1 MANVLFISDSYL
13 KQNSFVGENVQ
24 ANVLTS
30 AITTAQTIKI
40 QSILGKALY
49 DKLCNDIAN
58 AGGSLTGVTGN
69 YAILLE
75 EYVIPALTNWALYE
89 SIVPLTLKFTNKGI
103 SRASDQYTEGID
115 LETMKY
121 IRNDVRNEAEWYSQ
135 RLTTYLC
142 NNTQLFPEY
151 SNYDAN
157 DLFPSTKA
165 GGYNSGIYFKKR
177 RIVHNNFYP
186 DREDYE
192 KFRYDG
198 GR

>member
-103 SRASDQYTEGID
+103 SRAQDQYTEGID

-142 NNTQLFPEY
+142 NNTTLFPEY
-151 SNYDAN
+151 SDYTAR
-157 DLFPSTKA
+157 DLYPSVKA
-165 GGYNSGIYFKKR
+165 GGYESGIYFKKR
-177 RIVHNNFYP
+177 RSVTNNFYP
-186 DREDYE
+186 DKDDYTM
-192 KFRYDG
+192 FTYDG
-198 GR
+198 NR

>member
-13 KQNSFVGENVQ
+13 KQTTFVGENVQ

-49 DKLCNDIAN
+49 DKLVTDISN

-75 EYVIPALTNWALYE
+75 EYVIPSLTNWALYE
-89 SIVPLTLKFTNKGI
+89 AIVPLTLKFTNKGI
-103 SRASDQYTEGID
+103 SRAQDQYTEGID
-115 LETMKY
+115 LETLKY
-121 IRNDVRNEAEWYSQ
+121 IRNDVRNEAEWYTQ

>member
-49 DKLCNDIAN
+49 TKLCDDISN

-75 EYVIPALTNWALYE
+75 EFVIPALTNWALHE
-89 SIVPLTLKFTNKGI
+89 AIVPLTLKFTNKGI
-103 SRASDQYTEGID
+103 SRAQDQYTEGID
-115 LETMKY
+115 LETLKY
-121 IRNDVRNEAEWYSQ
+121 IRNDVRNEAEWYTQ

-142 NNTQLFPEY
+142 NNSQLFPEY
-151 SNYDAN
+151 SDYTAN
-157 DLFPSTKA
+157 DLYPSVKA
-165 GGYNSGIYFKKR
+165 GSYESGIYFKKR
-177 RIVHNNFYP
+177 RSVTNNFYP
-186 DREDYE
+186 DKDDYTN
-192 KFRYDG
+192 FTYDG
-198 GR
+198 NR